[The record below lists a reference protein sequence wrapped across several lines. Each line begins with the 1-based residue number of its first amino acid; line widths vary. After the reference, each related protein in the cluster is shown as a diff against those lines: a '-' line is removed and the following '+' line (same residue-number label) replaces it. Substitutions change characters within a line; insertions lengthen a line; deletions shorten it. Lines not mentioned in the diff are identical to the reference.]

1 MYDETLITQ
10 YAIIIWFILCL
21 IVGAIGRNRKI
32 GFWLAFLISLVL
44 SPLIGGII
52 TLASPKKETVVVIN
66 QSKKESLISIAD
78 ELKKY
83 QELKD
88 AGRISDDEFNKIKS
102 KLLDRETS

>member
-1 MYDETLITQ
+1 MQFSSGL
-10 YAIIIWFILCL
+10 FF

-32 GFWLAFLISLVL
+32 GFWLAFLISLGL

-52 TLASPKKETVVVIN
+52 TLTSQKKETVVVIN
-66 QSKKESLISIAD
+66 QSKKESSISIAD

-88 AGRISDDEFNKIKS
+88 SGTISDEEFIKIKS
-102 KLLDRETS
+102 KLLDREIN